1 MTDAFDLLVANAR
14 SSNNTE
20 NLDALYG
27 AFFALNEWNFIVSQA
42 SSMEDAR
49 PFIGLVD
56 EKPWLF
62 VFTDGVKA
70 QQYAKAAGGFLEQD
84 GNTVILRME
93 AENSMDIAR
102 QLNERGVYGIRVNEG
117 ENGWY
122 FDIPGMFQ
130 IHDYLAN
137 KLQNNPT

>member
-1 MTDAFDLLVANAR
+1 MENSFDLLVGNAR
-14 SSNNTE
+14 NANNTE
-20 NLDALYG
+20 NLDALYS
-27 AFFALNEWNFIVSQA
+27 AFFELKEWNFIVSQN
-42 SSMEDAR
+42 SSLEDAR

-62 VFTDGVKA
+62 VFTDGMKA
-70 QQYAKAAGGFLEQD
+70 QQYAQAAGGFLEQD

-122 FDIPGMFQ
+122 FDIPGMFR
-130 IHDYLAN
+130 IREYL
-137 KLQNNPT
+137 KG

>member
-1 MTDAFDLLVANAR
+1 MTNSFDLLVANAR
-14 SSNNTE
+14 SSNSTE
-20 NLDALYG
+20 NLDALYS
-27 AFFALNEWNFIVSQA
+27 AFFDLNEWNFIVSQN
-42 SSMEDAR
+42 SSLEDAR

-62 VFTDGVKA
+62 VFTDGMKA
-70 QQYAKAAGGFLEQD
+70 QQYAKAAGGFLEQE

-122 FDIPGMFQ
+122 FDIPGMFR
-130 IHDYLAN
+130 IREYL
-137 KLQNNPT
+137 KTK